1 MPKYKRKKKKITD
14 KCTGANG
21 VWTAGENES
30 GSFNSYSYVYVY
42 IYTARTTQCICFFP
56 SIFNILCIFSI
67 DIAFHCLV
75 YYCKISRFFS
85 LRSRIRWIN
94 RFLFFHFFGGC
105 SNFTA
110 LYCLQSLL
118 PLQKASIQNEKKK
131 DRKRKKNEKK
141 LFCANKKRFCALRF
155 RWHFGIFWRLQEI
168 ITHQ

>member
-85 LRSRIRWIN
+85 LRSRIHLLLNKPFSFFPLLRW
-94 RFLFFHFFGGC
+94 LFEFY
-105 SNFTA
+105 SII
-110 LYCLQSLL
+110 LL
-118 PLQKASIQNEKKK
+118 A
-131 DRKRKKNEKK
+131 
-141 LFCANKKRFCALRF
+141 
-155 RWHFGIFWRLQEI
+155 
-168 ITHQ
+168 ITSAAPKSQHTE

>member
-85 LRSRIRWIN
+85 LRSRIHLLLN
-94 RFLFFHFFGGC
+94 KPFFSTSSVAVRILQHYIACNHFC
-105 SNFTA
+105 RSKKPAYRMKRRRTE
-110 LYCLQSLL
+110 
-118 PLQKASIQNEKKK
+118 NEKK
-131 DRKRKKNEKK
+131 REK
-141 LFCANKKRFCALRF
+141 
-155 RWHFGIFWRLQEI
+155 I
-168 ITHQ
+168 ILCE